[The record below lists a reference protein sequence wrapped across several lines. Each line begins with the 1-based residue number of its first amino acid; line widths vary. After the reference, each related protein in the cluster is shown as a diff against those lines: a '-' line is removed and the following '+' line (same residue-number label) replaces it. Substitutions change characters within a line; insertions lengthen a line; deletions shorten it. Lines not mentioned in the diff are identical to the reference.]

1 MPEVVLE
8 RLNVNDDEHMF
19 VGFLVEDGS
28 HVEKGT
34 PVAEV
39 ETSKSA
45 VELEAPE
52 SGQIH
57 FLAQPGQI
65 LKVGVPVYQIGSAPA
80 APVPSK
86 KEPKSHPAT
95 TEPAPQV
102 QDFATD
108 SNAPTKVH
116 TMSHKGYVVGR
127 LYQSPRPPRGKGHLL
142 PPPLSGQPPIVSDTI
157 DNRTKP
163 YVGEDPRKAAE
174 VANLSVVNPSGLVS
188 CLFARCTGHLR
199 RVPQDGLFETNFSD
213 LIIYETS
220 RLLRKY
226 PNLNAWYDP
235 DKGLQLH
242 ENAEIGYS
250 IDVDD
255 DLTVYNLGICETM
268 SLPEIRNSLESA
280 MEAHV
285 TKKVSRLHLK
295 PTTLTLTDLSGT
307 GVGHFFPLIN
317 GQQSAIIGYGSE
329 PDGSI
334 LLSLSFDHR
343 AMGGR
348 YVAQYLAELVDR
360 LDSHLTTRSATE
372 NASQTVECDFC
383 GRDAET
389 IRKLRQRGLI
399 KVLTP
404 EGQEALCCETCF
416 STS

>member
-1 MPEVVLE
+1 MSEILLE
-8 RLNVNDDEHMF
+8 RLNVNDDEHML

-39 ETSKSA
+39 ETSKAA

-52 SGQIH
+52 SGPIH
-57 FLAQPGQI
+57 FVAKPGQV
-65 LKVGVPVYQIGSAPA
+65 LKVGAPVYHIGAAPA
-80 APVPSK
+80 
-86 KEPKSHPAT
+86 
-95 TEPAPQV
+95 PAPIEPPIP
-102 QDFATD
+102 
-108 SNAPTKVH
+108 SPAPALEAETAAPEAD
-116 TMSHKGYVVGR
+116 TPGPGDEPS
-127 LYQSPRPPRGKGHLL
+127 QEPRPPHPGFFVDRPYQAPKPPRGMGYLQL
-142 PPPLSGQPPIVSDTI
+142 PPGAALPVETVAARP
-157 DNRTKP
+157 KP
-163 YVGEDPRKAAE
+163 YVGDDPRKAAE

-188 CLFARCTGHLR
+188 CLFARCAGTRR
-199 RVPQDGLFETNFSD
+199 RVAQDGLFETNFSD
-213 LIIYETS
+213 LIIYETA

-235 DKGLQLH
+235 DAGLQLH
-242 ENAEIGYS
+242 AHAEIGYS
-250 IDVDD
+250 IDVSD
-255 DLTVYNLGICETM
+255 DLTVYNLGACETL
-268 SLPEIRNSLESA
+268 SLPEIRNALEGA

-285 TKKVSRLHLK
+285 TKKISRQHLK
-295 PTTLTLTDLSGT
+295 PTTLTVTDLSGS

-360 LDSHLTTRSATE
+360 LNSHLTTGAAPE
-372 NASQTVECDFC
+372 EEVTVECDFC

-389 IRKLRQRGLI
+389 LRKLRQRGLMRI
-399 KVLTP
+399 LTP
-404 EGQEALCCETCF
+404 SGEDALCCETCF
-416 STS
+416 TTT